1 MSTTAGGDA
10 VTVIDTHG
18 LIEPVPAVVAVE
30 ALEQLLLGREITA
43 ERHLATVT
51 DRQGRAAMC
60 ATLVAISAGA
70 LDALRD
76 RARYRMQTE
85 LVLSWLG
92 PVDGAAHDACWVVLQ
107 RAAFNSAGLEMPSSP
122 MRTDRELSDELAA
135 AFLVA
140 RGVVEL
146 VARRRWLRS
155 TTMLADVVEQVS
167 LRRWIEPH
175 EAPLDPD
182 ANRLEA

>member
-1 MSTTAGGDA
+1 MPTTAGNDV
-10 VTVIDTHG
+10 VTVIDAHG
-18 LIEPVPAVVAVE
+18 LIEPRPAVVAVE

-51 DRQGRAAMC
+51 DRAGRLVMS
-60 ATLVAISAGA
+60 ATLVAIAAGA

-76 RARYRMQTE
+76 RARYRVDTE

-107 RAAFNSAGLEMPSSP
+107 RAAFHSAGLEMPSATP
-122 MRTDRELSDELAA
+122 TDGELSDELAA
-135 AFLVA
+135 ALLVA

-146 VARRRWLRS
+146 VARRRWLRP
-155 TTMLADVVEQVS
+155 TAMLSVVLGQLS
-167 LRRWIEPH
+167 LRRRVEPDQ
-175 EAPLDPD
+175 ASLD
-182 ANRLEA
+182 AGAHGLEP